1 MPCLLRGRSPIVVE
15 AVAVAYGRRDELLD
29 VDVVEADDA
38 NIDVLA
44 AKQVGRIDPIVD
56 MDAAAWTEEMVRDRI
71 AAAIVRHLA

>member
-1 MPCLLRGRSPIVVE
+1 M
-15 AVAVAYGRRDELLD
+15 AYGRRDELLD

-38 NIDVLA
+38 DIDVLA
-44 AKQVGRIDPIVD
+44 TKQVGRIDPIVD